1 MPGHPSNC
9 SAETHSP
16 KNLEMWKYQSLMGA
30 VKIQFCLVGLNIPVQ
45 DSSVHGNFF
54 LSSNSGPVAKD
65 MYQKVMIDVPQDLR
79 QL

>member
-1 MPGHPSNC
+1 
-9 SAETHSP
+9 
-16 KNLEMWKYQSLMGA
+16 MGA

-54 LSSNSGPVAKD
+54 LSCNSGPIAKD

>member
-1 MPGHPSNC
+1 
-9 SAETHSP
+9 
-16 KNLEMWKYQSLMGA
+16 MWKYQSLMGA

-45 DSSVHGNFF
+45 DSSVHVNFF
-54 LSSNSGPVAKD
+54 LSSNSGPIAKD

>member
-9 SAETHSP
+9 SAEIHSP
-16 KNLEMWKYQSLMGA
+16 KNH
-30 VKIQFCLVGLNIPVQ
+30 VKIPEFNGSCQNSVLFSWFKYSSSGFFC
-45 DSSVHGNFF
+45 SWEFF
-54 LSSNSGPVAKD
+54 LSSNSGPIAKD

>member
-1 MPGHPSNC
+1 
-9 SAETHSP
+9 
-16 KNLEMWKYQSLMGA
+16 MGA